1 MAVLKLESSVQSLLV
16 HDVTV
21 VAGVE
26 RIGTRLADRATPSF
40 LPFAWL
46 PANHPADQPHSQPDY
61 PMNPDGMRA
70 GRPGSSRGSRRSRCL
85 PRRTGATRRPRGAN
99 VKRLL
104 TAKTF
109 TRRAVSSLTAH
120 RRSDQFG
127 RSCRLGW
134 RRETWTR
141 PVM

>member
-26 RIGTRLADRATPSF
+26 RIGTRLAERATPTF

-46 PANHPADQPHSQPDY
+46 PADDTADPQPSQPDY
-61 PMNPDGMRA
+61 SMNPGGVRA
-70 GRPGSSRGSRRSRCL
+70 GRPVSSRASRRSRCL
-85 PRRTGATRRPRGAN
+85 PRHTGATRRPRGAN
-99 VKRLL
+99 AKRPFG
-104 TAKTF
+104 AKTF
-109 TRRAVSSLTAH
+109 TRRAVSSLTTH
-120 RRSDQFG
+120 RRSGQFG
-127 RSCRLGW
+127 RPCRLGW
-134 RRETWTR
+134 RCETWTR